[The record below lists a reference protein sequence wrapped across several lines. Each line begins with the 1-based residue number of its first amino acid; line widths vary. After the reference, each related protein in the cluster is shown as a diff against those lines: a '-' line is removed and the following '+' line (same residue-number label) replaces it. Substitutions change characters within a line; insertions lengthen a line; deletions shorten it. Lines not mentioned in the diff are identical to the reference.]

1 MVAPRPL
8 VPYDLSP
15 SLRRLFAAQLAI
27 VCLLLVACPF
37 AGRALHREDR
47 LEKADAV
54 MVLAGN
60 RVIRWLE
67 AHELVREGWAQAIVL
82 SAGYREAV
90 ERALIERGVR
100 IPSEGE
106 VARDALLQLG
116 HAPASVRV
124 LGFADNTA
132 AEAALLR
139 REATARG
146 WSRVIVV
153 TSKLHTRRA
162 GFAMRRELAG
172 TNVRVIVRAS
182 RYDDDDPARYWR
194 KRRTIR
200 AMLAEVP
207 KMIAYLLGLGA

>member
-1 MVAPRPL
+1 M
-8 VPYDLSP
+8 PYYLGP
-15 SLRRLFAAQLAI
+15 IIRRLFVAQIAV
-27 VCLLLVACPF
+27 VCLLVAALPF
-37 AGRALHREDR
+37 AGRALYREDP
-47 LEKADAV
+47 LEKADAI
-54 MVLAGN
+54 MVLAGD

-67 AHELVREGWAQAIVL
+67 AHELVREGWSPVIVL
-82 SAGYREAV
+82 SAGYRESV
-90 ERALIERGVR
+90 ERALVERGVR

-106 VARDALLQLG
+106 VARAALLQLG
-116 HAPASVRV
+116 HAAASVRV

-132 AEAALLR
+132 AEGALLR

-153 TSKLHTRRA
+153 TAKLHTRRA
-162 GFAMRRELAG
+162 GFAVRRELAG

-194 KRRTIR
+194 KRRTMR
-200 AMLAEVP
+200 AMLGELP